1 MTTDAESATSERPE
15 WSDLTG
21 LLTLAAIAVTAV
33 WFGWRVTVAM
43 SILRDAKPSA
53 PTFDADPSAPYSVPQ
68 SVLEEAAGSAAE
80 AARSARH
87 DALMSIFDLPSAL
100 LILVAVVLL
109 LLASD
114 LTPGAGL
121 MGPASVILTLLVGA
135 PLLLL
140 LLVAM
145 GFGSLAENMEA
156 LPFGDSVD
164 QPASFEMWAKE
175 RYGLDIEVQ
184 GAADLAPGTA
194 FGLPDGRIAV
204 VEEELVGDGTSA
216 TSGLILVERAPEDAQ
231 EFPVTGDG
239 H

>member
-1 MTTDAESATSERPE
+1 MTTAAESTTSERPE

-43 SILRDAKPSA
+43 SILRGAGSSA

-100 LILVAVVLL
+100 LILSAVVLL
-109 LLASD
+109 LLAHE
-114 LTPGAGL
+114 LTPGSGL
-121 MGPASVILTLLVGA
+121 LGPAFVILSLPMGA
-135 PLLLL
+135 LFLTVL
-140 LLVAM
+140 A
-145 GFGSLAENMEA
+145 FGSLEETMEA
-156 LPFGDSVD
+156 LPLGDSVD
-164 QPASFEMWAKE
+164 QPASFEMWAEE

-184 GAADLAPGTA
+184 DAADLAPGTE
-194 FGLPDGRIAV
+194 FGLADGRVAV
-204 VEEELVGDGTSA
+204 VQESLAGDGTT
-216 TSGLILVERAPEDAQ
+216 TSEGLILVERSPDA
-231 EFPVTGDG
+231 EFPVQGDG
-239 H
+239 Q

>member
-21 LLTLAAIAVTAV
+21 LLTLAAIAVTVV

-43 SILRDAKPSA
+43 SILWGAKSPA
-53 PTFDADPSAPYSVPQ
+53 TTFDADPSAPYSVPQ

-121 MGPASVILTLLVGA
+121 MGPAFVILSLPMGALFLTILV
-135 PLLLL
+135 
-140 LLVAM
+140 
-145 GFGSLAENMEA
+145 FGSLRETMEA
-156 LPFGDSVD
+156 IPFGDSVD
-164 QPASFEMWAKE
+164 QPASFEMWAEE

-184 GAADLAPGTA
+184 GAADLAPGTE
-194 FGLPDGRIAV
+194 FGLSDGRIAV
-204 VEEELVGDGTSA
+204 VEEKLVGDGTSA

-239 H
+239 Q

>member
-1 MTTDAESATSERPE
+1 MTTDAESTTSERPE

-21 LLTLAAIAVTAV
+21 LLIIVAITAAVV
-33 WFGWRVTVAM
+33 WFGWRAHVAV
-43 SILRDAKPSA
+43 SILRGAGSSA

-68 SVLEEAAGSAAE
+68 GVLEEAAGSAAE

-100 LILVAVVLL
+100 LILSAVVLL
-109 LLASD
+109 LLAEE

-121 MGPASVILTLLVGA
+121 LGPPSVILSLLMGA
-135 PLLLL
+135 LLLIIL
-140 LLVAM
+140 
-145 GFGSLAENMEA
+145 GFGSIRESAES
-156 LPFGDSVD
+156 LPLGDSVD
-164 QPASFEMWAKE
+164 QPASFEMWAEE

-184 GAADLAPGTA
+184 DATDLAPGTT
-194 FGLPDGRIAV
+194 FGLSDGRIAV

-239 H
+239 Q

>member
-1 MTTDAESATSERPE
+1 MTTAAEGTTSERPE

-21 LLTLAAIAVTAV
+21 LLTLVAIVVTAI
-33 WFGWRVTVAM
+33 WFGWRVSAAV
-43 SILRDAKPSA
+43 SILRGGESSA
-53 PTFDADPSAPYSVPQ
+53 PAFDADPSAPYSVPQ

-100 LILVAVVLL
+100 LILSAVVLL
-109 LLASD
+109 LLANE
-114 LTPGAGL
+114 LTPGSGL
-121 MGPASVILTLLVGA
+121 LGPAFVIPAILGVS
-135 PLLLL
+135 LLLIIL
-140 LLVAM
+140 
-145 GFGSLAENMEA
+145 GHGSLAVTSKS
-156 LPFGDSVD
+156 LPLGDSVD
-164 QPASFEMWAKE
+164 QPASFEMWAEE

-184 GAADLAPGTA
+184 GAADLAPGTE
-194 FGLPDGRIAV
+194 FGLSDGRIAV
-204 VEEELVGDGTSA
+204 VEEELVGDGSSA